1 MASAQ
6 RIPSG
11 AGASPERAR
20 PSLVDRV
27 HEQVLRLIVRG
38 EFPRDRKLPTEAELC
53 TRFGVSRTVVRAA
66 LIRLRA
72 EGQLRSQQGSGWIVM
87 RGPDPGALRY
97 PPIRSVADLERSY
110 EFRIAV
116 EGQAAWLAATRHTA
130 EDLRAIEEALAEAD
144 SDHARQ
150 APDLAPDL
158 NFRFHRAVARA
169 TGNPFFTI
177 TLEAIPNFIGAG
189 PVELRYPGLDD
200 PEARRRLIVEE
211 HREIYRAIEQR
222 DASGA
227 KAAIERHIASARQF
241 VFERQSIG

>member
-1 MASAQ
+1 MSAAPHRQ
-6 RIPSG
+6 ATTP
-11 AGASPERAR
+11 AERAR

-38 EFPRDRKLPTEAELC
+38 EFPRERKLPTEAELC
-53 TRFGVSRTVVRAA
+53 GRFGVSRTVVRAA

-72 EGQLRSQQGSGWIVM
+72 EGHLRSQQGSGWIVV
-87 RGPDPGALRY
+87 RGAEPGALHY
-97 PPIRSVADLERSY
+97 PAIRSVADLERSY

-144 SDHARQ
+144 SDHARF
-150 APDLAPDL
+150 APDLAPEL

-169 TGNPFFTI
+169 TGNPFFTM
-177 TLEAIPNFIGAG
+177 TLEAIPNLIGAG
-189 PVELRYPGLDD
+189 PVELRYPGLED

-211 HREIYRAIEQR
+211 HREIHRAIARR
-222 DASGA
+222 DAPGA
-227 KAAIERHIASARQF
+227 RAAIERHIASARQF

>member
-1 MASAQ
+1 MTPARPRQ
-6 RIPSG
+6 DG
-11 AGASPERAR
+11 ATAERGR

-38 EFPRDRKLPTEAELC
+38 EFPRERKLPTESELC
-53 TRFGVSRTVVRAA
+53 ERFGVSRTVVRAA

-72 EGQLRSQQGSGWIVM
+72 DGHLRSQQGSGWIVM
-87 RGPDPGALRY
+87 RGPEAGTLSY

-110 EFRIAV
+110 EFRIVV
-116 EGQAAWLAATRHTA
+116 EGQAAWLAAVRHTP

-144 SDHARQ
+144 SDHARF
-150 APDLAPDL
+150 APDLAPEL

-169 TGNPFFTI
+169 TSNPFFMA
-177 TLEAIPNFIGAG
+177 TLEAIPNLIGAG
-189 PVELRYPGLDD
+189 PVELRYPGLED

-211 HREIYRAIEQR
+211 HREIYRAIAAR
-222 DASGA
+222 DAPAA

-241 VFERQSIG
+241 VFERQTIG

>member
-1 MASAQ
+1 MAAAQ
-6 RIPSG
+6 HRQTATP
-11 AGASPERAR
+11 AERAR
-20 PSLVDRV
+20 PTLVDRV

-38 EFPRDRKLPTEAELC
+38 EFPRERKLPTEAELC

-66 LIRLRA
+66 LIRLRE
-72 EGQLRSQQGSGWIVM
+72 EGHLRSQQGSGWVVV
-87 RGPDPGALRY
+87 RGPEPGSLHY

-144 SDHARQ
+144 SDHARF
-150 APDLAPDL
+150 APDLAPEL

-169 TGNPFFTI
+169 TGNPFFTV
-177 TLEAIPNFIGAG
+177 TLEAIPNLIGAG
-189 PVELRYPGLDD
+189 PVELRDPGLED

-211 HREIYRAIEQR
+211 HREIYRAIARR
-222 DASGA
+222 DAPA
-227 KAAIERHIASARQF
+227 ARAAIERHIASARQF
-241 VFERQSIG
+241 VFERQTIG

>member
-1 MASAQ
+1 MVPAEHRQAN
-6 RIPSG
+6 
-11 AGASPERAR
+11 AAATERAR
-20 PSLVDRV
+20 PTLVDRV
-27 HEQVLRLIVRG
+27 HEQVLRLIIRG
-38 EFPRDRKLPTEAELC
+38 EFPRECKLPTEAELC
-53 TRFGVSRTVVRAA
+53 ERFGVSRTVVRAA

-72 EGQLRSQQGSGWIVM
+72 DGHLRSQQGSGWVVM
-87 RGPDPGALRY
+87 RGPEPGALRY

-130 EDLRAIEEALAEAD
+130 EDLRAIEDALAEAD
-144 SDHARQ
+144 SDHARF
-150 APDLAPDL
+150 APDLAPEL

-169 TGNPFFTI
+169 TGNPFFTA
-177 TLEAIPNFIGAG
+177 TLEAIPNLIGAG

-211 HREIYRAIEQR
+211 HREIHRAIASR
-222 DASGA
+222 DAAGA

-241 VFERQSIG
+241 VFERQAID

>member
-1 MASAQ
+1 MTPARPRLDGTA
-6 RIPSG
+6 
-11 AGASPERAR
+11 AERGR

-38 EFPRDRKLPTEAELC
+38 EFPRERKLPTESELC
-53 TRFGVSRTVVRAA
+53 ERFGVSRTVVRAA

-72 EGQLRSQQGSGWIVM
+72 DGHLRSQQGSGWIVV
-87 RGPDPGALRY
+87 RGSEAGTLRY

-110 EFRIAV
+110 EFRIVV
-116 EGQAAWLAATRHTA
+116 EGQAAWLAALRHTP
-130 EDLRAIEEALAEAD
+130 EDLHAIEEALAEAD
-144 SDHARQ
+144 SDHARF
-150 APDLAPDL
+150 APDLAPEL

-169 TGNPFFTI
+169 TANPFFMA
-177 TLEAIPNFIGAG
+177 TLEAIPNLIGAG

-211 HREIYRAIEQR
+211 HREIYRAIAAR
-222 DASGA
+222 DAPAA

-241 VFERQSIG
+241 VFERQTIG

>member
-1 MASAQ
+1 
-6 RIPSG
+6 
-11 AGASPERAR
+11 
-20 PSLVDRV
+20 
-27 HEQVLRLIVRG
+27 
-38 EFPRDRKLPTEAELC
+38 
-53 TRFGVSRTVVRAA
+53 VSRTVVRAA

-72 EGQLRSQQGSGWIVM
+72 EGQLRSQQGSGWIVV
-87 RGPDPGALRY
+87 RGPEPGALSY

-116 EGQAAWLAATRHTA
+116 EGQAAWLAATRHNA

-144 SDHARQ
+144 SEHARF
-150 APDLAPDL
+150 APDLAPEL

-169 TGNPFFTI
+169 TGNPFFTV
-177 TLEAIPNFIGAG
+177 TLEAIPNLIGAG

-211 HREIYRAIEQR
+211 HREIHRAIAR
-222 DASGA
+222 GDAPAA

-241 VFERQSIG
+241 VFERQVIG